1 LPDRPAV
8 GNCSEVLASYGDGN
22 WRSDQPGAMQYTN
35 FEAYLFQNGTIDAC
49 YLNVT
54 LGIPCKQGSI
64 PPIGVDVR
72 TAENAQAAVKFAN
85 QKNLRLVI
93 KNTGHDYLGRST
105 ARGAFLIWTHNL
117 KDKVLTTHTLCM
129 CRR

>member
-1 LPDRPAV
+1 
-8 GNCSEVLASYGDGN
+8 
-22 WRSDQPGAMQYTN
+22 MQYTN

-85 QKNLRLVI
+85 QKNLRLVV